1 MKGDVWRVFMQ
12 TPEVFEVDGAAG
24 STTATASENTQL
36 LKGWRVSDGSLSLP
50 EVNGSIK
57 CPDVAG
63 SWYAKAAAF
72 AGLGGMIAV
81 GYMDPGNWY
90 VLHSSQAVLLTA
102 ADKLV
107 HMN

>member
-1 MKGDVWRVFMQ
+1 M
-12 TPEVFEVDGAAG
+12 
-24 STTATASENTQL
+24 QL
-36 LKGWRVSDGSLSLP
+36 LKGWRISDGSLSLP

-63 SWYAKAAAF
+63 TWYAKAAAF

-90 VLHSSQAVLLTA
+90 VAKAIGLPSRCKYSVLQLSPMA
-102 ADKLV
+102 MA
-107 HMN
+107 M